1 MPPRGTV
8 KTIKLKHRT
17 SFFQRHGRLLSFVGA
32 FVVFGTFVLKDAVR
46 EQLKILVD
54 SISSAQS
61 FYLRQRDMADIQA
74 RLSVID
80 QALSINYRN
89 VEALRTH
96 KEPLAPPLADWFYA
110 TDAYNHEST
119 TSLDQMNQLMKVL
132 PYDHALS
139 SRREILIARLSKN
152 KEDDRRLASETA
164 YVDGVPDQDASANRK
179 RAEGHLLE
187 AVAVSTES
195 AEIADATRTLVKDL
209 LAHAEVTQAKAERRY
224 RICTWVS
231 YVLYTLGWS
240 LALLGRIF
248 SVEGLPGLG

>member
-1 MPPRGTV
+1 
-8 KTIKLKHRT
+8 
-17 SFFQRHGRLLSFVGA
+17 
-32 FVVFGTFVLKDAVR
+32 
-46 EQLKILVD
+46 
-54 SISSAQS
+54 
-61 FYLRQRDMADIQA
+61 
-74 RLSVID
+74 
-80 QALSINYRN
+80 
-89 VEALRTH
+89 
-96 KEPLAPPLADWFYA
+96 
-110 TDAYNHEST
+110 
-119 TSLDQMNQLMKVL
+119 MNQLMKVL

-164 YVDGVPDQDASANRK
+164 YVESRDGVPDQDTSANRK